1 MSKERVTSWS
11 HIYLIT
17 YDKTLTEKL
26 LAVRPEKVTRK
37 KKRIKR
43 TREAI
48 AKLFAL
54 NANAVA
60 FQILLYLR
68 SKQFSGFTIL
78 QLIIDVFQ
86 IFRTNFLSR
95 FF

>member
-17 YDKTLTEKL
+17 YDKKLTEKL
-26 LAVRPEKVTRK
+26 LAVRPEKVARK

-43 TREAI
+43 TRETI

-54 NANAVA
+54 KTNAVT
-60 FQILLYLR
+60 F
-68 SKQFSGFTIL
+68 
-78 QLIIDVFQ
+78 
-86 IFRTNFLSR
+86 
-95 FF
+95 

>member
-1 MSKERVTSWS
+1 MFKERVIFWS
-11 HIYLIT
+11 HIYLII
-17 YDKTLTEKL
+17 YDKTLTGKL
-26 LAVRPEKVTRK
+26 LAVRPEKVTGK

-78 QLIIDVFQ
+78 QLIIAC
-86 IFRTNFLSR
+86 LSNI
-95 FF
+95 

>member
-1 MSKERVTSWS
+1 MTNVLQQQFLYCFTWS
-11 HIYLIT
+11 SIQ
-17 YDKTLTEKL
+17 LTEKL

-54 NANAVA
+54 NANAVT

-68 SKQFSGFTIL
+68 PKQFSGFTIL
-78 QLIIDVFQ
+78 QLIIAC
-86 IFRTNFLSR
+86 LSNI
-95 FF
+95 

>member
-1 MSKERVTSWS
+1 MLVIVHKPCYVPHKLRITTWGTIFTKRLFSVFKERVIFWS

-43 TREAI
+43 TRGNCKAFCVKHKCSNI
-48 AKLFAL
+48 L
-54 NANAVA
+54 N
-60 FQILLYLR
+60 F
-68 SKQFSGFTIL
+68 
-78 QLIIDVFQ
+78 II
-86 IFRTNFLSR
+86 S
-95 FF
+95 